1 MAKKQDFASKTQKLA
16 RHGKSCPVCGEF
28 YSHIKTVNMIVS
40 DKTGAQRFVEKNVAV
55 CKCNEKEI
63 YG

>member
-1 MAKKQDFASKTQKLA
+1 MAKKQDFASKASKMA
-16 RHGKSCPVCGEF
+16 KHGKTCPVCGEF
-28 YSHIKTVNMIVS
+28 FLYVRTVDMTTS
-40 DKTGAQRFVEKNVAV
+40 KKEGAYRFAEKNVGV

>member
-1 MAKKQDFASKTQKLA
+1 MAKKQDFVSKTQKLA

-28 YSHIKTVNMIVS
+28 YSYVKTVDMVES
-40 DKTGAQRFVEKNVAV
+40 SKPGAYRFVEKNIPV
-55 CKCNEKEI
+55 CKCNEKQV

>member
-1 MAKKQDFASKTQKLA
+1 MAKKQDFASKTHKMA
-16 RHGKSCPVCGEF
+16 RHGKACPVCGEF
-28 YSHIKTVNMIVS
+28 YSHVKSVS
-40 DKTGAQRFVEKNVAV
+40 MATSEKTGAQRFVEKSVAV

>member
-1 MAKKQDFASKTQKLA
+1 MAKKQDFVSKTQKLA

-28 YSHIKTVNMIVS
+28 YSHIKTVNMIAS
-40 DKTGAQRFVEKNVAV
+40 DKTGAQRFVEKNIAV

>member
-1 MAKKQDFASKTQKLA
+1 MAKKQDFVSKTQKLA

-28 YSHIKTVNMIVS
+28 YSHIKTVNMTVS
-40 DKTGAQRFVEKNVAV
+40 DKTGAQRFVEKNIAV

>member
-1 MAKKQDFASKTQKLA
+1 MAKKQDFASKTMKMA
-16 RHGKSCPVCGEF
+16 KHGKSCPVCGEF
-28 YSHIKTVNMIVS
+28 YSFVLKSDMIES
-40 DKTGAQRFVEKNVAV
+40 KKAGAYRFVERNVAV

>member
-1 MAKKQDFASKTQKLA
+1 MAKKQDFASKTSKMVK
-16 RHGKSCPVCGEF
+16 HGKSCPVCDEF
-28 YSHIKTVNMIVS
+28 FTYVLASEMIAS
-40 DKTGAQRFVEKNVAV
+40 KKAGAYRFVERNVPV

>member
-1 MAKKQDFASKTQKLA
+1 MAKKQDFASKTQKMA
-16 RHGKSCPVCGEF
+16 RHGKSCSVCGEF
-28 YSHIKTVNMIVS
+28 YSYVQVVS
-40 DKTGAQRFVEKNVAV
+40 MVPSKKEGSHGFAEKNIGV

>member
-1 MAKKQDFASKTQKLA
+1 MAKKQDFASKTSKMA
-16 RHGKSCPVCGEF
+16 KHGKSCPVCGEY
-28 YSHIKTVNMIVS
+28 YSFVLTSEMVASK
-40 DKTGAQRFVEKNVAV
+40 KEGAYRFAERNVPV

>member
-1 MAKKQDFASKTQKLA
+1 MAKKQDFASKTMKQA
-16 RHGKSCPVCGEF
+16 RHGKECPVCGEF
-28 YSHIKTVNMIVS
+28 YNHTLSVNMEPS
-40 DKTGAQRFVEKNVAV
+40 KKEGAYRFVEKNIPV

>member
-1 MAKKQDFASKTQKLA
+1 MAKRQDFASKTAKKE
-16 RHGKSCPVCGEF
+16 RHGKACPVCGEI
-28 YSHIKTVNMIVS
+28 YTHVLSVNLES
-40 DKTGAQRFVEKNVAV
+40 SKKEGAYRFAERNVGV

>member
-1 MAKKQDFASKTQKLA
+1 MAKKQDFASKTMKITH
-16 RHGKSCPVCGEF
+16 HGASCPVCNEYF
-28 YSHIKTVNMIVS
+28 SHVVTVNMVPS
-40 DKTGAQRFVEKNVAV
+40 KKEGAYRFAESNVAV

>member
-1 MAKKQDFASKTQKLA
+1 MAKKQDFASKT
-16 RHGKSCPVCGEF
+16 HKSKSAKTCPVCGET
-28 YSHIKTVNMIVS
+28 YQYVKTVSLVP
-40 DKTGAQRFVEKNVAV
+40 TEKGNGGYHFAERMVAV

>member
-1 MAKKQDFASKTQKLA
+1 MAKKQDFVSKTLKMA

-28 YSHIKTVNMIVS
+28 YSHALTVKVVPS
-40 DKTGAQRFVEKNVAV
+40 KKEGAYRFQEQNIGV

>member
-1 MAKKQDFASKTQKLA
+1 MAKKQDFASKTQKMA
-16 RHGKSCPVCGEF
+16 RHGKACPVCGEY
-28 YSHIKTVNMIVS
+28 YSHVRTVNMATS
-40 DKTGAQRFVEKNVAV
+40 DKTGAQRFIEKSIAV

>member
-1 MAKKQDFASKTQKLA
+1 MAKKQDFVSKTQKLA
-16 RHGKSCPVCGEF
+16 RHGKACPVCGE
-28 YSHIKTVNMIVS
+28 YYTYVKSVSMIPS
-40 DKTGAQRFVEKNVAV
+40 DKTGAQRFVERNVPV